1 MSQAT
6 PFGSMTLT
14 RNSTDQNYEE
24 LKHMIEQHE
33 IKIVDIRRSQGHL
46 IVVFRRL
53 Q

>member
-1 MSQAT
+1 MSQIT
-6 PFGSMTLT
+6 PFESMTLT

-33 IKIVDIRRSQGHL
+33 IKIVNIRRSQGQL